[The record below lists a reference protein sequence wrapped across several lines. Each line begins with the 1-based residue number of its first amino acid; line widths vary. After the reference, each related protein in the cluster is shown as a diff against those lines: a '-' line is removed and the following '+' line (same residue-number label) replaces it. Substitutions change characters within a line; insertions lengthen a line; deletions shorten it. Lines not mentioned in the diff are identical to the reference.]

1 MHQCTNIQ
9 RPLSRVRTRC
19 RAAHGRL
26 AACNTS
32 FPSLQPARV
41 SPIKSP
47 KLEKTRVKAASPGPP
62 HSLPRGPE
70 RNEVSQRGIACRQP
84 AACTPWSA
92 ETISSF
98 LLLVGFLSLALE
110 DETICLVRALA
121 LALAALAA
129 LGRLMLLRGLLG
141 GLERLLSGLRVV
153 CGLTGH
159 LASHNASHNERHA
172 NAHAVSPR
180 TVFAIHACVCGAP

>member
-70 RNEVSQRGIACRQP
+70 RNEVSQRGIATRYRLPP
-84 AACTPWSA
+84 ARSLHAMVGGNYFF
-92 ETISSF
+92 ISSSCW
-98 LLLVGFLSLALE
+98 LSFP
-110 DETICLVRALA
+110 C
-121 LALAALAA
+121 
-129 LGRLMLLRGLLG
+129 
-141 GLERLLSGLRVV
+141 
-153 CGLTGH
+153 
-159 LASHNASHNERHA
+159 
-172 NAHAVSPR
+172 P
-180 TVFAIHACVCGAP
+180 